1 MADVVFQYYTSS
13 GTTKEDI
20 LDLVTNISPEDTPFL
35 SMCQTAPDA
44 TSRVHQFATDT
55 LGDRTSAAAIE
66 GFTFSGTTL
75 VGRVRLTNY
84 TEIRHRNVSVSDS
97 ARAMDNIGTTDEYAY
112 QSMKATKQLAIHF
125 ENALWTTATGAVG
138 NATLGATMKA
148 ILPWITTNKSTSSA
162 TRTLTTVLMNAILQ
176 SAWEQGGSPDYIFC
190 GPARKIG
197 LQALVSTNY
206 GQRQVPATGGAG
218 GIGGTIA
225 QYVDV
230 YMNDFGTQQ
239 IILSRDIAVDT
250 YACIDMS
257 RWAISWL
264 TGRRPMIKPI
274 GRRGDKTEC
283 YIVGE
288 NTLEGR
294 AENASAKL
302 EEIDT

>member
-20 LDLVTNISPEDTPFL
+20 LDIVTNISPEDTPFL

-55 LGDRTSAAAIE
+55 LGVRSSTAKIE

-84 TEIRHRNVSVSDS
+84 TEIRSREVSVSDS

-138 NATLGATMKA
+138 NATLGATLKA

-162 TRTLTTVLMNAILQ
+162 TRTLTTVLMNTVLQ
-176 SAWEQGGSPDYIFC
+176 AAWEQGGSPDYIFC
-190 GPARKIG
+190 GPERKIG

-206 GQRQVPATGGAG
+206 GQRQVPATGGGG
-218 GIGGTIA
+218 GIAGTIA

-257 RWAISWL
+257 RFAISWL
-264 TGRRPMIKPI
+264 SGRRPMIKPV

-283 YIVGE
+283 YVVGE

>member
-35 SMCQTAPDA
+35 SLCQTAPDA

-55 LGDRTSAAAIE
+55 LGVRSSTAAIE

-84 TEIRHRNVSVSDS
+84 SEIRHRNISVSDS
-97 ARAMDNIGTTDEYAY
+97 SRAMDNIGTTDEFAY

-125 ENALWTTATGAVG
+125 ENALWTTATGNVG
-138 NATLGATMKA
+138 NATLGATLKA
-148 ILPWITTNKSTSSA
+148 ILPWVTTNKSTSSA
-162 TRTLTTVLMNAILQ
+162 TRTLTTVLMNAMLQ
-176 SAWEQGGSPDYIFC
+176 AAWTAGGAPDCIFC
-190 GPARKIG
+190 GGERKIG

-206 GQRQVPATGGAG
+206 GQRQVPATGGG
-218 GIGGTIA
+218 DGIAGTIA

-230 YMNDFGTQQ
+230 YMNDFGTQKV
-239 IILSRDIAVDT
+239 ILSRDIAEDT
-250 YACIDMS
+250 YAILEMG

-264 TGRRPMIKPI
+264 QGRRPQIKPI
-274 GRRGDKTEC
+274 GRRGDKTEA
-283 YIVGE
+283 YVVGE
-288 NTLEGR
+288 DTLEAR
-294 AENASAKL
+294 AENANAKL